1 MQDRQPPET
10 VHVGAVASLTGQFR
24 SQGSQALEG
33 IAAWVRD
40 TNASGGIFISSLNQR
55 LPVRLT
61 YYNDESAARVAGALT
76 EKLIADD
83 RVDLLLGPYSS
94 VLTLAAAS
102 VAERFEKVLWNHGGA
117 SDRIYSRGFRYVVGI
132 LTPASQYL
140 PGVIDLVKNMDPEAG
155 KMAIL
160 RSSRGSFPVDV
171 ASGVESYAAAR
182 GFRTVFS
189 GQYTPPIDDF
199 SPLLERIA
207 ESEADIIIGVGRI
220 QDDLLLARQ
229 LVQKRVSA
237 KAVAIVAAGIEQ
249 FKEEL
254 GSGADGFM
262 GPSQWEAGAAYTPDY
277 GPSALELTAR
287 SAPGGFNPG
296 SGDYSLFQAY
306 AAGLVAQR
314 CVEEAGTLDNR
325 SLREVASRL
334 DFTTFYGRF
343 KLDPQTGCQVGR
355 SVVIV
360 QWQGGEKIVVWP
372 ERMRRAEVIYPSH
385 LQNQH
390 SIPE

>member
-10 VHVGAVASLTGQFR
+10 VHVGAVTSLTGQFR

-40 TNASGGIFISSLNQR
+40 TNAGGGIFISSLNRR

-61 YYNDESAARVAGALT
+61 YYNDESAANVARVLT

-94 VLTLAAAS
+94 VLTLAAAP

-117 SDRIYSRGFRYVVGI
+117 ADRIYSRGFRYVVGI

-140 PGVIDLVKNMDPEAG
+140 PGVIDLVKNIDPEAG
-155 KMAIL
+155 KIAVL

-171 ASGVESYAAAR
+171 ASGVESYAATR

-189 GQYTPPIDDF
+189 EQYTPPIADF
-199 SPLLERIA
+199 SPLLERMA
-207 ESEADIIIGVGRI
+207 SAEADIIIGVGRI

-229 LVQKRVSA
+229 LVQKQVSA
-237 KAVAIVAAGIEQ
+237 KAIAIVAAGIEQ
-249 FKEEL
+249 FKDEL

-262 GPSQWEAGAAYTPDY
+262 GPSQWEAGDGYTPDY
-277 GPSALELTAR
+277 GPSAHELAAR
-287 SAPGGFNPG
+287 HRLFNPG
-296 SGDYSLFQAY
+296 SGDYPLFQAY
-306 AAGLVAQR
+306 AAGLVARR

-343 KLDPQTGCQVGR
+343 KLDPQTGCQIGR

-360 QWQGGEKIVVWP
+360 QWQGGAKIVVWP
-372 ERMRRAEVIYPSH
+372 ESMRRAQMIYPSH